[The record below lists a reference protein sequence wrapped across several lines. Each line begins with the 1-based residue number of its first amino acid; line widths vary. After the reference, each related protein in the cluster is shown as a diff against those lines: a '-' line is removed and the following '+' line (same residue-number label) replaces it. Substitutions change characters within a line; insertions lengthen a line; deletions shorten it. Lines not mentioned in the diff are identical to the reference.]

1 MTPPHGRIVRLLVGC
16 WRTLDLARRI
26 VFNLLFGLILLAVV
40 VALVRVDRDEVPE
53 SAVLVLDPE
62 GRLVEQLSHVPPA
75 MLLLREGIEERVAAE
90 TSVRDLV
97 EGIDAARGDPRVTA
111 VFLDL
116 RRLEGSG
123 LSKLEEVGQAL
134 ARLREGGKPVI
145 AWGDQYT
152 QPQYFL
158 AAHASEIYLHP
169 MGGVALQGY
178 GVYRTYFRAALEK
191 LRVQVHAFRVGT
203 YKSALE
209 PFLRDDMSSEDRDA
223 SLTWLNGLWQSY
235 RAAVAGQRHLA
246 PEALDRYI
254 DDWRGYLERA
264 DGDAARAALDLGLID
279 GIETRHQTRE
289 RVLQAAGG
297 AAQAREIR
305 LAEYLRQ
312 LRRHRQPAGPAGYRV
327 GVVTACGVLLNGKQ
341 PPGRIGDESL
351 AELLGRARTDDAIR
365 AVVLRLDTPGG
376 SALAAETI
384 GQEIA
389 LLRQAGKP
397 VVASL
402 GSTAASGGYWIAAA
416 TDQIWAAPTTITGSI
431 GIFGAFPTFERSLD
445 VLGIHADGVGTHT
458 RSGALDPRL
467 PLDPEA
473 AGALQLLVERGY
485 RRFVERV
492 AEGRHL
498 DPAAVEAVAQGR
510 VWTGEQAR
518 ALGLVDSLGGVSRAI
533 AAAARLAQLEEYGV
547 TWIEREPGAGEQ
559 LLRSLAE
566 RTGPLV
572 EAETGWSLP
581 EVLRSTGREV
591 EVVARMADPQ
601 GIYAWC
607 LTCSTE

>member
-1 MTPPHGRIVRLLVGC
+1 MTRPRGRIVRLLIGC
-16 WRTLDLARRI
+16 WRALDLARRI
-26 VFNLLFGLILLAVV
+26 AFNLLFGLILLAVV

-90 TSVRDLV
+90 TGVRDLV
-97 EGIDAARGDPRVTA
+97 EGIDAARADPRVAA

-123 LSKLEEVGQAL
+123 LSKLEEVGEAL
-134 ARLREGGKPVI
+134 TRLREGGKPVI

-152 QPQYFL
+152 QTQYYL

-209 PFLRDDMSSEDRDA
+209 PFLRDDMSGEDRDA

-235 RAAVAGQRHLA
+235 RTAVAGQRHLA

-264 DGDAARAALDLGLID
+264 EGDAARAALDLGLID

-289 RVLQAAGG
+289 RVLRAAGG
-297 AAQAREIR
+297 TTRAREIR

-312 LRRHRQPAGPAGYRV
+312 LRSHRRPTGPAGYRV
-327 GVVTACGVLLNGKQ
+327 GVITACGVLLGGKQ

-445 VLGIHADGVGTHT
+445 ALGIHADGVGTHA
-458 RSGALDPRL
+458 RSDALDPRL

-518 ALGLVDSLGGVSRAI
+518 ALGLVDSLGGVSQAI

-591 EVVARMADPQ
+591 EVIARMADPQ
-601 GIYAWC
+601 GVYAWC